1 VMLCPLRPGAWSDC
15 KSDAKVLEASMGGAC
30 SVVARSEP
38 FRPWWSEE
46 RPCYVADTPKDF
58 LKIVQHLVANRDE
71 ARETARLARDY
82 LLAERTIQT
91 SIKCW
96 RDALTTRGVE

>member
-1 VMLCPLRPGAWSDC
+1 
-15 KSDAKVLEASMGGAC
+15 
-30 SVVARSEP
+30 
-38 FRPWWSEE
+38 
-46 RPCYVADTPKDF
+46 VADTPKDF